1 MNEGLSWPIRM
12 SRKHIFSHSL
22 LLPLLSLG
30 TEAEIGTL
38 STCWTAEKAEMLLC
52 TWPML
57 TLAFMLV
64 RLCQNI
70 NRQAV
75 LTWGDWEGEMRGAM
89 LMPKGPQGLSAMEFA
104 CLGVV

>member
-1 MNEGLSWPIRM
+1 MYLANAD
-12 SRKHIFSHSL
+12 
-22 LLPLLSLG
+22 LG
-30 TEAEIGTL
+30 IYAGQ
-38 STCWTAEKAEMLLC
+38 A
-52 TWPML
+52 
-57 TLAFMLV
+57 
-64 RLCQNI
+64 CQNI